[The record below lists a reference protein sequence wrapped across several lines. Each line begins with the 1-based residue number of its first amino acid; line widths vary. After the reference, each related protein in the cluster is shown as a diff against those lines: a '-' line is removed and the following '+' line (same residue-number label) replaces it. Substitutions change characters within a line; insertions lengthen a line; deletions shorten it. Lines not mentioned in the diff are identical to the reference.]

1 MKEIHQ
7 QTIDGT
13 DMVCW
18 YSDTDFEYS
27 AETGDKVAVRF
38 RGKEPAIESG
48 TVIAVYPGILHV
60 RSDAKVPRPRYD
72 CEIRHLERCTGIEYI
87 GEKTFF
93 DTELEKT
100 PEKFTCSFVMVY
112 GNGFQDYYCRF
123 RDIQDMELVQ
133 SM

>member
-18 YSDTDFEYS
+18 YSNTDFEYS

-48 TVIAVYPGILHV
+48 TVIAVYPGIIHV
-60 RSDAKVPRPRYD
+60 RNEATVPRPRFGGELRKLGH
-72 CEIRHLERCTGIEYI
+72 CVGIEYHDKGSLDAVLKWTSEHFPYSI
-87 GEKTFF
+87 IVTDE
-93 DTELEKT
+93 
-100 PEKFTCSFVMVY
+100 
-112 GNGFQDYYCRF
+112 NGFQDYYCRF

-133 SM
+133 GR